1 MQFFVLHIITG
12 VEHYYYKRV
21 GTTILRKWYNSPVNV
36 GIELGPA

>member
-12 VEHYYYKRV
+12 VEHYYKRV
-21 GTTILRKWYNSPVNV
+21 LTTILRKWYNSPVNV

>member
-12 VEHYYYKRV
+12 VELYYKRV
-21 GTTILRKWYNSPVNV
+21 LTTILRKWYNSPVNV